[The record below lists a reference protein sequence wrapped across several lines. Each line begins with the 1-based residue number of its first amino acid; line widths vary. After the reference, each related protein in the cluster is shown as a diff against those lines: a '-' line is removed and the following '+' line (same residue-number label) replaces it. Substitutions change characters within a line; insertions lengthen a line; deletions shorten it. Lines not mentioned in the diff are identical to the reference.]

1 VERASHNLHFLGVS
15 AFQTAVSKFDR
26 LTSAAGLVHWR
37 TMSAP
42 FSRQLLRLAS
52 RFLLA
57 ALLFSQFALTVEACV
72 GPRDM
77 SRSLHQVAPVAEAAE
92 AMPCHHHGGH
102 KAAVQAKTDMPAN
115 LCVAHCTAGDQT
127 SDTFQVFVHAAPAL
141 PILTL
146 ALLPDGITSA
156 EDRQLDTPQPSS
168 SPPIPIL
175 FGAFRS

>member
-1 VERASHNLHFLGVS
+1 
-15 AFQTAVSKFDR
+15 
-26 LTSAAGLVHWR
+26 
-37 TMSAP
+37 MSAL
-42 FSRQLLRLAS
+42 FTRQLLRLAS

-57 ALLFSQFALTVEACV
+57 ALLYAQFALTVEACV

-77 SRSLHQVAPVAEAAE
+77 SRSLHQVAQVTASAE
-92 AMPCHHHGGH
+92 AMPCHHHGAH
-102 KAAVQAKTDMPAN
+102 EAPAQAKADMPAN

-127 SDTFQVFVHAAPAL
+127 SDTFQVFVHAAPVL
-141 PILTL
+141 PVLTL
-146 ALLPDGITSA
+146 ALLPEGITSA